1 MFQVFNNACFY
12 YYILNSVFMFGKV
25 FLKAYFV
32 FEIYVWF
39 NKDNFFK
46 NLVLLKIMSCL
57 NCFGILMFYF

>member
-1 MFQVFNNACFY
+1 
-12 YYILNSVFMFGKV
+12 MFGKV